1 MAASD
6 GDITRILASLR
17 DGDPDALGSLFPI
30 VYAELREI
38 AHRQLAGHQRGTLS
52 TTAVVHEAYLKL
64 VGSETVDVGNRAHF
78 FSLAARAMRQI
89 MIDYA
94 RKRLA
99 KKRGGGVPRDL
110 LGDRAIA
117 IEDRAGELLDL
128 DRALERL
135 MTLDERLGRL
145 VELRFFAGLSVEE
158 TAVLLEV
165 SPRTVKRDWQKA
177 RAFLYDDL
185 HGGEAPAP

>member
-1 MAASD
+1 MSGSQ

-17 DGDPDALGSLFPI
+17 DGDPDALGALFPI
-30 VYAELREI
+30 VYGELREL
-38 AHRQLAGHQRGTLS
+38 AHRQLSGHRRGTLS

-64 VGSETVDVGNRAHF
+64 VGSQNVDAGDRAHF

-94 RKRLA
+94 RARLA
-99 KKRGGGVPRDL
+99 KKRGGGAPHEVLD
-110 LGDRAIA
+110 GHEVAVEA
-117 IEDRAGELLDL
+117 RAGELLDL
-128 DRALERL
+128 DRALGRL
-135 MTLDERLGRL
+135 AQVDERLARL
-145 VELRFFAGLSVEE
+145 VEMRFFAGLSVEE
-158 TAVLLEV
+158 TAELTGQ

-185 HGGEAPAP
+185 KR